1 MAFLAR
7 ALQNWQHVLRER
19 WVVVVGQSDPWQSVA
34 QHKNCRQYYQNLEPS
49 SHTILRCS
57 LSTFLSLFT
66 GPEPVPGHVSSHAL
80 GTVLQS

>member
-1 MAFLAR
+1 MTFLAR

-19 WVVVVGQSDPWQSVA
+19 WVVAVGQGDTWQPAA
-34 QHKNCRQYYQNLEPS
+34 QHKNCRQSYQNIEPS

-57 LSTFLSLFT
+57 FSTFLSLFT
-66 GPEPVPGHVSSHAL
+66 GPEPVLGRVSSHAL